1 MLMGTM
7 MNRLERV
14 IKVIVDNLNIST
26 SINTEHNLV
35 DDLGADSLD
44 TVEIV
49 MMIEEEFDVVIPD
62 DDSFAFETV
71 GDIANWLNGALGPEE

>member
-1 MLMGTM
+1 MT
-7 MNRLERV
+7 RLERV
-14 IKVIVDNLNIST
+14 TKVVVDNLNIST
-26 SINTEHNLV
+26 SITTNHKLV

-62 DDSFAFETV
+62 DDSFEFVTV
-71 GDIANWLNGALGPEE
+71 GDIANWLDGALGPE